1 MNTQRTNVQKLT
13 LSLLLGAAT
22 AQGTTGGG
30 RDAICGEGEVRY
42 QGGCTVYNPR
52 WRELIDEMREGQRH
66 FDRLTDMAQQRM
78 MDLRNGGRRGE
89 DRRGPDGPGG
99 PQGMKPGK
107 ALR

>member
-1 MNTQRTNVQKLT
+1 
-13 LSLLLGAAT
+13 
-22 AQGTTGGG
+22 
-30 RDAICGEGEVRY
+30 
-42 QGGCTVYNPR
+42 
-52 WRELIDEMREGQRH
+52 MREGQRH
-66 FDRLTDMAQQRM
+66 FDRLNNMAQQRM